1 MLENTIIL
9 LAVLLVDERVL
20 ELGVP
25 SGGDTLELVV
35 VGELELDLEREAPVI
50 ELVLRTPSSTKSA
63 RKKQY

>member
-1 MLENTIIL
+1 MLENAVVL
-9 LAVLLVDERVL
+9 MAVLLEDEGVL

-25 SGGDTLELVV
+25 SGRDTLELVV